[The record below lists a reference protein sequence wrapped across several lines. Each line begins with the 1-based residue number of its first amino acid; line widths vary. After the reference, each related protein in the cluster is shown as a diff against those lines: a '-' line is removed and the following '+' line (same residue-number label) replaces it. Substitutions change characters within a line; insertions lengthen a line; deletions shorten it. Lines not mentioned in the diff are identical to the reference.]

1 VSKQKIYCQTKTP
14 GFLRTLPSVLLALF
28 MLTACS
34 TGPVIFSNQSPM
46 ADFSKY
52 STYAFAE
59 TLETDDGKEVRS
71 LLSQYLM
78 SEISRQMGSR
88 GYQQVD
94 TDADLIIDFALMTKE
109 KLRSVPSAN
118 VGGYYGRGGWPGYG
132 YYGGYGNDYHITQYT
147 EGTLSLIMVDA
158 KTSGVVWEAGSIGRI
173 TNEVRDNLQVA
184 IETTIGE
191 IFTRY
196 PYSAA
201 GTAPP
206 AVAAILSQEQP

>member
-1 VSKQKIYCQTKTP
+1 MINQATEYSTKALSP
-14 GFLRTLPSVLLALF
+14 ISILPSLLLSVF
-28 MLTACS
+28 ILTACS
-34 TGPVIFSNQSPM
+34 TGPTLFSNEAPH
-46 ADFSKY
+46 AHFDKY

-59 TLETDDGKEVRS
+59 TLDTDDGKEVRS

-78 SEISRQMGSR
+78 SEISRQMDSR

-94 TDADLIIDFALMTKE
+94 SDSDLVFDFALITKE

-132 YYGGYGNDYHITQYT
+132 YYGGYGNDYRITQYT

-158 KTSGVVWEAGSIGRI
+158 KTNRVVWEAGSIGRI
-173 TNEVRDNLQVA
+173 TDEVRDNLQLA
-184 IETTIGE
+184 IETSIGE

-201 GTAPP
+201 GTAAP
-206 AVAAILSQEQP
+206 AVAAIVSQQ